1 MPILGCFGVFLSIIG
16 MTYTEDS
23 ILYMITGKL
32 LRDAFI
38 SGAVTIANKKREV
51 DQLNVY
57 PVPDGDTGTNMSM
70 TMGNALRELQVMD
83 DNVTVSQVADVTAAA
98 LLRGARGNS
107 GVITSLLFRGFA
119 KALKGKITADGED
132 ICASLKLGVEGAYK
146 SVMTPT
152 EGTILTVAR
161 MASEKADESVKT
173 TNDETALW
181 SDVCIEAKKALDNTP
196 NQLPVLKKAGVVDAG
211 GMGLYI
217 IWTAMLEVFKG
228 AEPARPADVPKTDT
242 VSVDLSAT
250 VGEFDEEITHTYCTE
265 FIVRKNADCKDA
277 SLLRAFLESIG
288 DCVVAVED
296 EDIIKVHVHTE
307 HPGQA
312 IEEGLLFGS
321 LINLKIDNMRY
332 QHENKAKEAAVI
344 RKQNSQKFTPAVPE
358 KPFGSVAVASG
369 AGIEELFRNLGVDCI
384 VRGGQTMNPSTDDI
398 LQAIMAV
405 PAETVF
411 VLPNNKNIIMA
422 AEQAVRLADRKVC
435 VLQSKT
441 IPQGITA
448 MMNFDPDAD
457 LDTNRLNMTKSLDT
471 VSTGMV
477 TFAARDSDLDGK
489 TIKKGEILALD
500 NGKLAFAEKEIHKAA
515 YKLAKRLM
523 NGSSRF
529 VNIIYGAD
537 VSEKDAEE
545 LYEHVK
551 SKAGNAEVML
561 INGGQ
566 PVYYYIISVE

>member
-1 MPILGCFGVFLSIIG
+1 
-16 MTYTEDS
+16 
-23 ILYMITGKL
+23 MITGKT
-32 LRDAFI
+32 LRDAYI

-83 DNVTVSQVADVTAAA
+83 DNATVSQVAEAAASA

-107 GVITSLLFRGFA
+107 GVILSLIFRGFA
-119 KALKGKITADGED
+119 KAFKGKITADCED
-132 ICASLKLGVEGAYK
+132 LCRALELGVEGAYK
-146 SVMTPT
+146 SVMSPT

-161 MASEKADESVKT
+161 LASEKARDSAKS

-181 SDVCIEAKKALDNTP
+181 SDVCTEAKAALDNTP
-196 NQLPVLKKAGVVDAG
+196 NLLPVLKKAGVVDAG
-211 GMGLYI
+211 GMGLYV

-228 AEPARPADVPKTDT
+228 GEPARPNDVPRTDT
-242 VSVDLSAT
+242 VSVDLSTA

-265 FIVRKNADCKDA
+265 FIVRKNAGCNDA
-277 SLLRAFLESIG
+277 SLLRAFLETIG

-296 EDIIKVHVHTE
+296 DDIIKVHVHTE

-332 QHENKAKEAAVI
+332 QHENKAKEAAAVK
-344 RKQNSQKFTPAVPE
+344 KQKQSFTPAEPE
-358 KPFGSVAVASG
+358 KPFGFVAVASG
-369 AGIEELFRNLGVDCI
+369 AGIEEMFRNLGADCI

-435 VLQSKT
+435 VLQSRT

-448 MMNFDPDAD
+448 MMNFDPDSD
-457 LDTNRLNMTKSLDT
+457 FDTNRLNMSKSLDT

-477 TFAARDSDLDGK
+477 TFAARDSDFEGHN
-489 TIKKGEILALD
+489 IKKGEILAMD
-500 NGKLAFAEKEIHKAA
+500 NGKLAFAERDVGKAA
-515 YKLAKRLM
+515 YKLTKKLM
-523 NGSSRF
+523 HGGAAF
-529 VNIIYGAD
+529 INIIYGAD
-537 VSEKDAEE
+537 VKEKDAEE
-545 LYEHVK
+545 LYERVK
-551 SKAGNAEVML
+551 AKAGNDAEVML
-561 INGGQ
+561 LNGGQ

>member
-1 MPILGCFGVFLSIIG
+1 
-16 MTYTEDS
+16 
-23 ILYMITGKL
+23 MITGKI
-32 LRDAFI
+32 LRDAYI

-83 DNVTVSQVADVTAAA
+83 DNATVSQVAETAASA

-107 GVITSLLFRGFA
+107 GVILSLLFRGFA
-119 KALKGKITADGED
+119 KGFKGKITADCED
-132 ICASLKLGVEGAYK
+132 FCRALELGVEGAYK

-161 MASEKADESVKT
+161 LASEKAADSAKT

-196 NQLPVLKKAGVVDAG
+196 NLLPVLKKAGVVDAG

-228 AEPARPADVPKTDT
+228 GEPARPADAPKVDT
-242 VSVDLSAT
+242 VSVDFSTA

-265 FIVRKNADCKDA
+265 FIVRKNANCNDA
-277 SLLRAFLESIG
+277 ALLRAFLETIG

-296 EDIIKVHVHTE
+296 DDIIKVHVHTE

-332 QHENKAKEAAVI
+332 QHENKAKEAAAV
-344 RKQNSQKFTPAVPE
+344 RKQKFTPAAPE
-358 KPFGSVAVASG
+358 KPFGFVAVASG
-369 AGIEELFRNLGVDCI
+369 AGIEEMFRNLGADCI

-422 AEQAVRLADRKVC
+422 AEQAVKLADRKVC

-448 MMNFDPDAD
+448 MMNFDPDSD
-457 LDTNRLNMTKSLDT
+457 FDNNRLNMSKSLDT

-477 TFAARDSDLDGK
+477 TFAARDSDFEGHNIK
-489 TIKKGEILALD
+489 TGEILALD
-500 NGKLAFAEKEIHKAA
+500 NGKLAFTERDISKAA
-515 YKLAKRLM
+515 YKLTKRLM
-523 NGSSRF
+523 NGSSAF
-529 VNIIYGAD
+529 INIIYGAD
-537 VSEKDAEE
+537 VKEKDAEE
-545 LYEHVK
+545 LYERVK
-551 SKAGNAEVML
+551 SKAGNDVEVML
-561 INGGQ
+561 LNGGQ

>member
-1 MPILGCFGVFLSIIG
+1 
-16 MTYTEDS
+16 
-23 ILYMITGKL
+23 MI
-32 LRDAFI
+32 
-38 SGAVTIANKKREV
+38 
-51 DQLNVY
+51 
-57 PVPDGDTGTNMSM
+57 
-70 TMGNALRELQVMD
+70 
-83 DNVTVSQVADVTAAA
+83 
-98 LLRGARGNS
+98 
-107 GVITSLLFRGFA
+107 FRGFA
-119 KALKGKITADGED
+119 KGFKGKTTASCEDFCQALKA
-132 ICASLKLGVEGAYK
+132 GVEGAYK
-146 SVMTPT
+146 SVMSPT

-161 MASEKADESVKT
+161 LASEKAEEAVRS
-173 TNDETALW
+173 TNDEVALW

-196 NQLPVLKKAGVVDAG
+196 NLLPVLKKAGVVDAG

-217 IWTAMLEVFKG
+217 IWTAMLDVFKG
-228 AEPARPADVPKTDT
+228 GEPARPADAPKTDT
-242 VSVDLSAT
+242 VSVDFSTA

-265 FIVRKNADCKDA
+265 FIVRKSADCSDA
-277 SLLRAFLESIG
+277 SRLRAFLETIG

-296 EDIIKVHVHTE
+296 DDIIKVHVHTE

-332 QHENKAKEAAVI
+332 QHENKAKEAAAV
-344 RKQNSQKFTPAVPE
+344 KQQKQKFTPAEPE
-358 KPFGSVAVASG
+358 KPFGFVAVASG
-369 AGIEELFRNLGVDCI
+369 AGIEEMFRNLGADCI

-448 MMNFDPDAD
+448 MMNFDPDSD
-457 LDTNRLNMTKSLDT
+457 FDTNRLNMAKSLDT

-477 TFAARDSDLDGK
+477 TFAARDSDIDGHN
-489 TIKKGEILALD
+489 IKKGEILALD
-500 NGKLAFAEKEIHKAA
+500 NGKLSFAEKDVNKAA
-515 YKLAKRLM
+515 YKLTKKMM
-523 NGSSRF
+523 NGSTAF
-529 VNIIYGAD
+529 INIIYGAD
-537 VSEKDAEE
+537 TKDKDAEE
-545 LYEHVK
+545 LYERVK
-551 SKAGNAEVML
+551 SKAGNDVEVML
-561 INGGQ
+561 LNGGQ